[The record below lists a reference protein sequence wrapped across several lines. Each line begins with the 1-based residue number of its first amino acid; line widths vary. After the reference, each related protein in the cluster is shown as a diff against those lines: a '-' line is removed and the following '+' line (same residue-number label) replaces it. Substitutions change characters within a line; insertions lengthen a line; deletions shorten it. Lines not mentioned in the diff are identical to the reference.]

1 MVIDGSGGDDGGGG
15 RYKETENARR
25 EPGGDAGVGFEEREE
40 ERKKG
45 VTGPNGG
52 YVAV

>member
-1 MVIDGSGGDDGGGG
+1 MIIDGSGDDDGGGG
-15 RYKETENARR
+15 RYKETTENARR
-25 EPGGDAGVGFEEREE
+25 EPGDAGVGFEEREE